1 MIEDGL
7 FSVNCGNAENLRA
20 ISVDAAKLCEKRLLE
35 LREVAEGLSSIAI
48 ELMSEGL
55 SPLEA
60 VSSVGEPDSPVY
72 ESHPFCLPENLHGV
86 ESFLSCVSDFDKAA
100 LCMLL
105 PEALAEGGR
114 TIRETDL
121 LDCAPSEET
130 VCYVRN
136 AFSDEAFDVF
146 SEGFSDPRVKYRASF
161 KECASAVSD
170 GQCGYLLLPLEERG
184 GVRLPSVT
192 EVLIRNDF
200 KINAITPVFGLSLDA
215 DLKYAL
221 ASKRFTVPEVNE
233 GDDLYLELRLEKKSS
248 LGSLMSALELFGHSV
263 FRLNTVSVD
272 MDGVPTDYFG
282 IVLKDDG
289 GRGFTA
295 LLLYLILFGEDYVT
309 VGIYKNLE

>member
-35 LREVAEGLSSIAI
+35 LREVAEGLSSIAM

-114 TIRETDL
+114 AIRETDL

-170 GQCGYLLLPLEERG
+170 GQCGYLLLPLEVIEPIQKLKISNLGNRNP
-184 GVRLPSVT
+184 RLHAD
-192 EVLIRNDF
+192 EILI
-200 KINAITPVFGLSLDA
+200 
-215 DLKYAL
+215 AL
-221 ASKRFTVPEVNE
+221 AIAATTDPVAAH
-233 GDDLYLELRLEKKSS
+233 
-248 LGSLMSALELFGHSV
+248 ALEQIPKLRGCEAHASV
-263 FRLNTVSVD
+263 IPSSVD
-272 MDGVPTDYFG
+272 RNVYRKLGMNLTCSPVYEA
-282 IVLKDDG
+282 KK
-289 GRGFTA
+289 
-295 LLLYLILFGEDYVT
+295 LYH
-309 VGIYKNLE
+309 K